1 MDVEFFEERLK
12 NLEKSIELVDIMEDS
27 ISNSSVP
34 HRELADRIGIHYN
47 ELRNI
52 YKAQELK
59 LLIDYYTF
67 CDQLM
72 KQFIYSVLDFHTTDT
87 NLHRKKY
94 LNDNLNPRTFSPR
107 VKFKE
112 IEENLN
118 KYLDTSTRKIKLLL
132 FCIESDIIH
141 KHDELISARHTYA
154 HKGEEPN
161 FSILSYVKSNIVLLK
176 LLLNDFQNIEV
187 HLPIRVEL
195 QETISQLREEQK
207 KLQKVNARNKNWKER
222 FSKLREMASDT
233 YRLLGQLEINSDT
246 YLLLESQLKEF
257 RKIDLRRSVTHNKD
271 IIRDIS
277 FNS

>member
-1 MDVEFFEERLK
+1 M
-12 NLEKSIELVDIMEDS
+12 
-27 ISNSSVP
+27 
-34 HRELADRIGIHYN
+34 
-47 ELRNI
+47 
-52 YKAQELK
+52 
-59 LLIDYYTF
+59 
-67 CDQLM
+67 
-72 KQFIYSVLDFHTTDT
+72 
-87 NLHRKKY
+87 
-94 LNDNLNPRTFSPR
+94 
-107 VKFKE
+107 
-112 IEENLN
+112 
-118 KYLDTSTRKIKLLL
+118 
-132 FCIESDIIH
+132 
-141 KHDELISARHTYA
+141 
-154 HKGEEPN
+154 
-161 FSILSYVKSNIVLLK
+161 KSNIVLLK